1 MIYYIYEE
9 LFTEG
14 GLSDTDVEAYKKR
27 LQEAFKKLYLPVTPK
42 IEVANSAR
50 NNMIEA
56 ETTEE
61 KLLAEYLQFNN
72 VLFDVDIAE
81 FKKALDEKSDEEL
94 YGEDE

>member
-27 LQEAFKKLYLPVTPK
+27 LQESFKKLNLPVTPK
-42 IEVANSAR
+42 IEVTNSAK
-50 NNMIEA
+50 NNMVEA

-61 KLLAEYLQFNN
+61 KLLAEYLQFND
-72 VLFDVDIAE
+72 VLFDVDIEE
-81 FKKALDEKSDEEL
+81 FNQFRSEKVKI
-94 YGEDE
+94 